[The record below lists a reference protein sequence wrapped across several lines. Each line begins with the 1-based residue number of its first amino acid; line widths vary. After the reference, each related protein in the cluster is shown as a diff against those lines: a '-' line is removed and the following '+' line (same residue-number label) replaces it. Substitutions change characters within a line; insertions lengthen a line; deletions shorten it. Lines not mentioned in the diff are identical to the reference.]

1 METLASLREQLPE
14 AAKDIKLNLQT
25 VLSGGPLSMAQ
36 RWGVVVA
43 AALTSRH
50 PELSRVLVQEAR
62 KQAGD
67 AVVEDAVAAAALMG
81 MNNVFYRFRHRIGK
95 EEYSEKPARL
105 RMNRL
110 AKPATNR
117 ADFELFSLAV
127 SAINDC
133 ETCVRAH
140 EQAVIEAGISTD
152 AVLDAVRIAA
162 TVHGAAVALDAA
174 AALAH
179 PTAALREPMS
189 QETMSQE
196 TMSQESAAQAIL
208 AQSPI

>member
-1 METLASLREQLPE
+1 METLTSLREQLPE
-14 AAKDIKLNLQT
+14 AARDIKLNLQS
-25 VLSGGPLSMAQ
+25 VLSGGPLTTAQ

-43 AALTSRH
+43 SALTARNL
-50 PELSRVLVQEAR
+50 ELSRALVQEAR
-62 KQAGD
+62 QHAGD

-95 EEYSEKPARL
+95 AEYGEMPARL

-117 ADFELFSLAV
+117 PDFELFSLAV

-140 EQAVIEAGISTD
+140 EHAVLEAGISAD
-152 AVLDAVRIAA
+152 AVLDAVRIAS
-162 TVHGAAVALDAA
+162 TVQGAAIALEASAALSRPSAA
-174 AALAH
+174 AQLAF
-179 PTAALREPMS
+179 
-189 QETMSQE
+189 
-196 TMSQESAAQAIL
+196 AQ
-208 AQSPI
+208 PPV